1 VFPQPVV
8 PYARLADVVV
18 RSGWLTAPRRLLDY
32 LLFYVQEGQV
42 LAGVE
47 GVDVPLRDGDVC
59 LIQPDTLHSL
69 RGLGATIT
77 PFVHFDVF
85 YNPRREESFAT
96 KGGQVNLEAYRDLM
110 QPRLADLGWL
120 AVPVKLCP
128 PNPAQFHSTMLRLV
142 EVWRQ
147 EDPLAR
153 LQADHLLMELLLT
166 LFKQHGRRDVP
177 AAGSQPALGWI
188 PSYLAFHLSEPL
200 SVADMA
206 ERASLSPSRFAAV
219 FRQHFGVSPH
229 QYFLRLRVQH
239 AQDLLKST
247 DLPLKQIAEYCG
259 FADVHHFAKTFK
271 QKTRVSPGAYRR
283 G

>member
-1 VFPQPVV
+1 VV

-18 RSGWLTAPRRLLDY
+18 RRNWLTAPRRLLDY
-32 LLFYVQEGQV
+32 LLFYVQEGQC
-42 LAGVE
+42 LATVE
-47 GVDVPLRDGDVC
+47 GTELLLADGDVC

-69 RGLGATIT
+69 RGLTATIT

-85 YNPRREESFAT
+85 FNPRREESFAA
-96 KGGQVNLEAYRDLM
+96 KGGQVNLDAFRHLM
-110 QPRLADLGWL
+110 QPRLAELGWI

-128 PNPAQFHSTMLRLV
+128 PNPAQFHSTMLRLI
-142 EVWRQ
+142 EVWRHGDQ
-147 EDPLAR
+147 IAR

-166 LFKQHGRRDVP
+166 LFKQHGRVD
-177 AAGSQPALGWI
+177 AGAPSPPPALGWI
-188 PSYLAFHLSEPL
+188 PSYLAFHLGEPL

-206 ERASLSPSRFAAV
+206 DRARLSPSRFTAL
-219 FRQHFGVSPH
+219 FRRHFGVPPH
-229 QYFLRLRVQH
+229 QYFLRLRIQH
-239 AQDLLKST
+239 AQDLLTST

-271 QKTRVSPGAYRR
+271 QKTRVSPGAFRR